1 MLTSCEHSFSPAWK
15 RLFPVVCKSSLL
27 SKSSVSSQP
36 LLLGQG
42 QLGQQAAATVKAM
55 ATGPEGV
62 RLALL
67 QEAALHLA
75 GSCAYHVAEHLN
87 FEAW

>member
-1 MLTSCEHSFSPAWK
+1 MLTTACQHSFSTAGK
-15 RLFPVVCKSSLL
+15 RLFPAAW
-27 SKSSVSSQP
+27 KSSVSSQP
-36 LLLGQG
+36 LLSVYLLGQG

-75 GSCAYHVAEHLN
+75 GSCAYHAAEHLN

>member
-1 MLTSCEHSFSPAWK
+1 
-15 RLFPVVCKSSLL
+15 
-27 SKSSVSSQP
+27 
-36 LLLGQG
+36 
-42 QLGQQAAATVKAM
+42 M

>member
-1 MLTSCEHSFSPAWK
+1 MLRAAFRRPG
-15 RLFPVVCKSSLL
+15 RLQVVSVS

-36 LLLGQG
+36 LLSVYLLGQG